1 MSAALRIIQKT
12 RNDDALVASFI
23 LGRPSGTNR
32 VYGGEIRNFLL
43 WVNKPTHN
51 VTANDLRTYIESCR
65 RQELKPAT
73 IHRKTVIVKAFF
85 GFLVRERE
93 LKEDPMQFVD
103 VPPCPPPGKP
113 RGLTPEGIKSLFEK
127 AGGHSMALLRDRA
140 MFLLMAATGLRIS
153 EICGLSVRDVGE
165 ADEKDWK
172 ALHVTGKGQKE
183 REVHVSPEVWGVVL
197 AYLSRRQDELGE
209 AAPLF
214 VAINRPKPIN
224 AMAADR
230 RLSVSST
237 YERFKKLAK
246 KAGLADS
253 CSPHSLRH
261 FFACE
266 ADSQGASV
274 EAIRLA
280 LGHAGLGTTQK
291 YLNRVRRGVNE
302 AFAKVKLPKSQA

>member
-23 LGRPSGTNR
+23 LGRPEGTQR
-32 VYGGEIRNFLL
+32 VYGSEVRNFLL
-43 WVNKPTHN
+43 WVNKPSHN
-51 VTANDLRTYIESCR
+51 VTANDLRTFIESCR
-65 RQELKPAT
+65 RQNLKPST
-73 IHRKTVIVKAFF
+73 IHRKVVIIKAFF
-85 GFLVRERE
+85 AFLVRERE
-93 LKEDPMQFVD
+93 LQTDPLQYVD
-103 VPPCPPPGKP
+103 VPPCPLAGKP
-113 RGLTPEGIKSLFEK
+113 RGLTAEGIKALFEK
-127 AGGHSMALLRDRA
+127 AGGHSMAALRDRA

-153 EICGLSVRDVGE
+153 EICGLSVGDVHE

-172 ALHVTGKGQKE
+172 ALRVFGKGQKE
-183 REVHVSPEVWGVVL
+183 REVHVSADVWAVVL
-197 AYLSRRQDELGE
+197 NYLSRRQDELSE
-209 AAPLF
+209 KAPLF
-214 VAINRPKPIN
+214 AAIARAKPIN
-224 AMAADR
+224 AMAADK

-246 KAGLADS
+246 KADLQG
-253 CSPHSLRH
+253 SPHSLRH

-280 LGHAGLGTTQK
+280 LGHSGLGTTQK

-302 AFAKVKLPKSQA
+302 AFAKVKLPKS

>member
-23 LGRPSGTNR
+23 LGRPAGTQR
-32 VYGGEIRNFLL
+32 VYSSELRIFLQ

-51 VTANDLRTYIESCR
+51 VTASDLRGYIESCR
-65 RQELKPAT
+65 RQNLKPAT
-73 IHRKTVIVKAFF
+73 IHRKVVIVKAFF
-85 GFLVRERE
+85 NFLVRERE
-93 LKEDPMQFVD
+93 LKEDPLQFVD
-103 VPPCPPPGKP
+103 VPPVPPAGKP
-113 RGLTPEGIKSLFEK
+113 RGLTPEGIKALFEK
-127 AGGHSMALLRDRA
+127 AGGHSMAQLRDRA

-153 EICGLSVRDVGE
+153 EICGLSVGDVRE

-183 REVHVSPEVWGVVL
+183 REVHVSPDVWAVVL
-197 AYLSRRQDELGE
+197 SYLSRRTDELNE
-209 AAPLF
+209 TAPLF
-214 VAINRPKPIN
+214 IAMARAKPIN
-224 AMAADR
+224 AMATDR

-246 KAGLADS
+246 KAGLAEG

-261 FFACE
+261 YFACE

-280 LGHAGLGTTQK
+280 LGHSGLGTTQK

-302 AFAKVKLPKSQA
+302 AFAKVKVPKT

>member
-23 LGRPSGTNR
+23 TGRPAGTQR
-32 VYGGEIRNFLL
+32 VYGSEVRGFLL
-43 WVNKPTHN
+43 WVNRQIHN
-51 VTANDLRTYIESCR
+51 VTASDLRTYIESCR
-65 RQELKPAT
+65 RQKLKPAT
-73 IHRKTVIVKAFF
+73 IHRKVVIVKAFF

-103 VPPCPPPGKP
+103 VPPCPPAGKP
-113 RGLTPEGIKSLFEK
+113 RGLTPEGIKTLFEK
-127 AGGHSMALLRDRA
+127 AGGHSMAMLRDRA

-172 ALHVTGKGQKE
+172 SLHVTGKGQKE
-183 REVHVSPEVWGVVL
+183 REVHVSPDVWGVVL
-197 AYLSRRQDELGE
+197 AYLSRRLDDLGE

-214 VAINRPKPIN
+214 TAIARSKPIN

-246 KAGLADS
+246 KAGLA

-261 FFACE
+261 YFACE

-302 AFAKVKLPKSQA
+302 AFAKVKLPKP